1 VNRIAEH
8 AQRFGEQ
15 SNLRGFTAAFRALE
29 RDEQTFRHLRFTIYD
44 LRADQ
49 GTVKCAR
56 LLKSNVAVAVPR
68 SQLFAET
75 VSSVDF

>member
-1 VNRIAEH
+1 
-8 AQRFGEQ
+8 
-15 SNLRGFTAAFRALE
+15 
-29 RDEQTFRHLRFTIYD
+29 
-44 LRADQ
+44 
-49 GTVKCAR
+49 VKCAR